1 MVCFKSISNREY
13 SVKKSKQAIKGKC
26 FRIVLYLLC
35 MVSFYCWQIKGFGLE
50 HEALQDRDRE
60 EYSKLE
66 VEVEYY
72 LKRFETESRQ
82 MWLWSFVDGV

>member
-1 MVCFKSISNREY
+1 
-13 SVKKSKQAIKGKC
+13 
-26 FRIVLYLLC
+26 
-35 MVSFYCWQIKGFGLE
+35 MVSFYCWQIKGFELE

>member
-1 MVCFKSISNREY
+1 
-13 SVKKSKQAIKGKC
+13 
-26 FRIVLYLLC
+26 
-35 MVSFYCWQIKGFGLE
+35 MVSFYCWQIKGFELE
-50 HEALQDRDRE
+50 HEALPDRDRE